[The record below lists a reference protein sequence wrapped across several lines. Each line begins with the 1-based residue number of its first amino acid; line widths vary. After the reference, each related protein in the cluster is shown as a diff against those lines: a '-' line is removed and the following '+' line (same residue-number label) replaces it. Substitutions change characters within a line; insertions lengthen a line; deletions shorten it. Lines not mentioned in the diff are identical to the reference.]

1 MNKLVFFQLSL
12 FCFFLVTFSFSNYAV
27 GIEVPRNPN
36 EKKKEDKPPPK
47 PDLGKAAMSVAKA
60 VVNPKQLA
68 FVAIGTV
75 VQAAM
80 KAYNAMKDSAE
91 WEKKENDADRKLS
104 DLLEEYRQAISAE
117 FTKFKG
123 KGVTSDPCDTDH
135 LGFCPLGFD
144 NAWPSSSK
152 IEEESDAN
160 KEEASSWADKIDIP
174 KEKCTFNCL
183 HKVGKKGKLKVCKEL
198 SNLKINC
205 VSCGDEKCKAKS
217 IEQCGDKPMCI
228 AVDVEVTKTENI

>member
-60 VVNPKQLA
+60 VANPKQLA

-80 KAYNAMKDSAE
+80 KAYNAMKDRNLQSMIYHHMHLRPFMMLRVQV
-91 WEKKENDADRKLS
+91 KKAVQLKL
-104 DLLEEYRQAISAE
+104 Y
-117 FTKFKG
+117 
-123 KGVTSDPCDTDH
+123 VP
-135 LGFCPLGFD
+135 
-144 NAWPSSSK
+144 
-152 IEEESDAN
+152 
-160 KEEASSWADKIDIP
+160 
-174 KEKCTFNCL
+174 
-183 HKVGKKGKLKVCKEL
+183 V
-198 SNLKINC
+198 
-205 VSCGDEKCKAKS
+205 
-217 IEQCGDKPMCI
+217 
-228 AVDVEVTKTENI
+228 